1 MVYNLNFYSAVQ
13 LICEGQG
20 GHGSMPMENTPGEK
34 VHYMLD
40 KMMQLRQREAQRLK
54 DDPKLTPGDITT
66 VNLTMLQG
74 GLQSNVVP
82 AEMRLTFDIRL
93 AIDVDHDA
101 FDQQV

>member
-1 MVYNLNFYSAVQ
+1 
-13 LICEGQG
+13 
-20 GHGSMPMENTPGEK
+20 MPMENTPGEK